1 MNLDDLLHHDAAPQ
15 NGRRLYADA
24 TLSQEWQTSG
34 TESLVS
40 IVTGDKI
47 ADEQVVDFIK
57 SRGGHIPDGMVPVM
71 VSAKYNPAAWF
82 RDKPYDHSGKQAPA
96 VTRGAWSY
104 QFRITY
110 GLEKTTLDKL
120 SDQIKKARPHKAA
133 PTDTTN
139 LFHFIAGDLQLGK
152 ADGTGTQGIVDKYLD
167 SVNKAAQEWKKLGR
181 PPVAIWFL
189 GDCIEGYVSQG
200 GRTVPRLELTLTQQ
214 IELFYKL
221 VEYTV
226 NQFRAAQVTLVGVN
240 GNHDQTTR
248 QFETDA
254 ADGYATLTLKLL
266 AQAMKQNPA
275 AYDNVT
281 VYVPAAG
288 EDKVIIDLN
297 GSRFLALHG
306 HQFTRGKEL
315 EYWEKQEFNKHVID
329 AHFLLHGHQHEFQ
342 ISSRRGRIRLCTP
355 TLESESTWYK
365 HKAGAVAI
373 QGCLTMTTG
382 PDGHFAQLGI
392 V

>member
-1 MNLDDLLHHDAAPQ
+1 MNLDDLLSHEPAP
-15 NGRRLYADA
+15 NEGRRLYQDA
-24 TLSQEWQTSG
+24 TLSQEWRPDG
-34 TESLVS
+34 TESTIS
-40 IVTGDKI
+40 IVAGHEI
-47 ADEQVVDFIK
+47 NDEEVVEFIK
-57 SRGGHIPDGMVPVM
+57 ARGGHIPAGMTAVM

-82 RDKPYDHSGKQAPA
+82 RDKPFDDSGRQSPA

-104 QFRITY
+104 QFRISR
-110 GLEKTTLDKL
+110 GLDPTGI
-120 SDQIKKARPHKAA
+120 DQLTKQIRGARPRKLAGTK
-133 PTDTTN
+133 TDQ

-152 ADGTGTQGIVDKYLD
+152 SDGTGTQGIVDKYLE
-167 SVNKAAQEWKKLGR
+167 SVTSAVQEWNLLSR

-200 GRTVPRLELTLTQQ
+200 GRTAPRLELTLTQQ

-221 VEYTV
+221 VEHTV
-226 NQFRAAQVTLVGVN
+226 NQFRSAPVTLIGVN

-248 QFETDA
+248 QWETDA
-254 ADGYATLTLKLL
+254 ADGYATLTLKLIS
-266 AQAMKQNPA
+266 QAMKQNAA
-275 AYDNVT
+275 AYENVT
-281 VYVPAAG
+281 VYVPQPG
-288 EDKVIIDLN
+288 EDKIVIDLN

-306 HQFTRGKEL
+306 HQFARGKEL
-315 EYWEKQEFNKHVID
+315 EYWEKQEFNKHVVD

-382 PDGHFAQLGI
+382 PDGHFSKLGI